1 MGFWQ
6 GINEGLTYSLEA
18 KARKQERQQELDL
31 RKQDM
36 EIRRQERAEDKA
48 FDREMREKG
57 FQESLRVDALKLVG
71 ERRESRRALDAELK
85 LGLSL
90 GLSPVTAAS
99 LQGSGQLSLFLEAAT
114 KKGVDPSYVT
124 ALNTFVEK
132 SVPKEKMS
140 GALMEGVNTQRDTT
154 DPQEAELALMESV
167 LNAGSVPELQELFL
181 KANEP
186 VSAGKTLAPFKL
198 DFTPVAGAEP
208 SETKAIRGELAST
221 LAPYFGDSFTVTDQ
235 GETVFNTS
243 NKDNTVTSLFNE
255 SERVVRELAYGP
267 NRSMTGTDAAN
278 FVSTQIETAI
288 NIAGEANAQAM
299 VDDFSLLMTD
309 PVAFGEKYKAAPRPT
324 PVVSPEEV
332 VDDLSNTGTGFGFDV
347 DEEFKKRQ

>member
-6 GINEGLTYSLEA
+6 GVNEGLTYSLEQ
-18 KARKQERQQELDL
+18 KTRRQERQQELDL

-36 EIRRQERAEDKA
+36 EIRRKE
-48 FDREMREKG
+48 REKG
-57 FQESLRVDALKLVG
+57 FQESLRVDTLKLVG

-140 GALMEGVNTQRDTT
+140 GALMDGGSTQRGTT

-186 VSAGKTLAPFKL
+186 VSAGETFAPFKL
-198 DFTPVAGAEP
+198 DFTPIAGAEP

-299 VDDFSLLMTD
+299 VDDFGLLMTD
-309 PVAFGEKYKAAPRPT
+309 PVAFGEKYKAAPRPEPVTT
-324 PVVSPEEV
+324 PEAA
-332 VDDLSNTGTGFGFDV
+332 VDDLSNTGTGFGFDL